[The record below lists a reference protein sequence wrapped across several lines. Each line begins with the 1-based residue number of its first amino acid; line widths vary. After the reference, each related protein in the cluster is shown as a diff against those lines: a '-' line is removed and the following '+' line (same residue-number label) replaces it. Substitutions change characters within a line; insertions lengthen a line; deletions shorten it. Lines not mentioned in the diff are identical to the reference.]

1 HGLDR
6 GEDRAGSGPDRA
18 DGRGHRRCRRLRARV
33 PRGQPCLADPGTTD
47 YRRGRG
53 RPRPPRGWAPAVT
66 AAAPLGTSRSQ
77 SADAVAPVAEAHD
90 WDAFVAA
97 SDPGS
102 YLQLT
107 GWAAVK
113 AVNGWAAVR
122 IEEPDARGGR
132 VGAQVLVR
140 R

>member
-1 HGLDR
+1 M
-6 GEDRAGSGPDRA
+6 
-18 DGRGHRRCRRLRARV
+18 
-33 PRGQPCLADPGTTD
+33 
-47 YRRGRG
+47 
-53 RPRPPRGWAPAVT
+53 T
-66 AAAPLGTSRSQ
+66 AAAPHGTSQSQ
-77 SADAVAPVAEAHD
+77 DVDAEAPVAEAHD

-140 R
+140 RPAPLPWGFAYAPRGPVATTWTPAPRPHYTYYRYRYWPR